1 MLFTNISK
9 LNYIVASFMGGKEN
23 ISLPNNLFIESQN
36 FILRN
41 FRVSNGNNV
50 NYLIRELIIIEIT
63 KKLIIILKN

>member
-1 MLFTNISK
+1 
-9 LNYIVASFMGGKEN
+9 MGGKEN